1 MQSRSLH
8 FAFTY
13 GVAYCGLKQRGVGG
27 ARAAEEA
34 VLWDQIL
41 IGIHSV
47 LHVHPAD
54 QAAEQFVVGGGRQ
67 VHAVITLKAKHSSFI
82 RLCAVNDQ
90 GIKIKLEPGEEET
103 QSYLNDQ
110 IT

>member
-1 MQSRSLH
+1 MQSHSLN
-8 FAFTY
+8 FALTD
-13 GVAYCGLKQRGVGG
+13 GAAYCGVKQRGVGG

-41 IGIHSV
+41 VCVHSV
-47 LHVHPAD
+47 LHVLPAD
-54 QAAEQFVVGGGRQ
+54 QAAEQFVVRGGGQ
-67 VHAVITLKAKHSSFI
+67 VHAVITLKAKHSSFN
-82 RLCAVNDQ
+82 RLRAVNDQ
-90 GIKIKLEPGEEET
+90 GIRIKLQPGEEET